1 MDRKLAREL
10 QKAVFMGENV
20 MRGRFAIVCAV
31 IGVLG
36 ATTGSTVSTAVASD
50 IIDEW
55 ANVKTPAAP
64 EIKAVTLDPKTTAL
78 IVGDFMNQN
87 CAKRPRCVAALPAV
101 KKLLGEAR
109 AAKVT
114 VIYSIIPNSTTADI
128 ITEVAPAADEPSVQ
142 SGLDKFYKTN
152 LEQILK
158 DKGIQTVILVGT
170 STEGLIIYTGGAAAT
185 RGFNVVVPIDGMASA
200 DAYAEQYGAW
210 HMTHA
215 PIVSSKVTLTRTGMI
230 KF

>member
-1 MDRKLAREL
+1 M
-10 QKAVFMGENV
+10 QAVFMGENV
-20 MRGRFAIVCAV
+20 MGGRFAIVCAV

-36 ATTGSTVSTAVASD
+36 ATIGSTVSTAVASD

-64 EIKAVTLDPKTTAL
+64 GIKAVTLDPKTTAL
-78 IVGDFMNQN
+78 IMGDFMNQN
-87 CAKRPRCVAALPAV
+87 CAKRPRCVAVLPAV

-109 AAKVT
+109 TAKVT
-114 VIYSIIPNSTTADI
+114 VIYSIIPNTTTADI
-128 ITEVAPAADEPSVQ
+128 ITEVAPAADEPSVRA
-142 SGLDKFYKTN
+142 GLDKFYQTN
-152 LEQILK
+152 LEKILK

-215 PIVSSKVTLTRTGMI
+215 PIVSPKVTLTRTGMI

>member
-1 MDRKLAREL
+1 M
-10 QKAVFMGENV
+10 
-20 MRGRFAIVCAV
+20 
-31 IGVLG
+31 
-36 ATTGSTVSTAVASD
+36 
-50 IIDEW
+50 
-55 ANVKTPAAP
+55 
-64 EIKAVTLDPKTTAL
+64 
-78 IVGDFMNQN
+78 
-87 CAKRPRCVAALPAV
+87 
-101 KKLLGEAR
+101 
-109 AAKVT
+109 
-114 VIYSIIPNSTTADI
+114 
-128 ITEVAPAADEPSVQ
+128 Q

>member
-1 MDRKLAREL
+1 MIQDHSSNHGRLYEPEL
-10 QKAVFMGENV
+10 RQA
-20 MRGRFAIVCAV
+20 
-31 IGVLG
+31 
-36 ATTGSTVSTAVASD
+36 
-50 IIDEW
+50 
-55 ANVKTPAAP
+55 
-64 EIKAVTLDPKTTAL
+64 TAL
-78 IVGDFMNQN
+78 RSRASRDQE
-87 CAKRPRCVAALPAV
+87 AAWRT
-101 KKLLGEAR
+101 R

-158 DKGIQTVILVGT
+158 DKGIETVIVVGT

-200 DAYAEQYGAW
+200 EAYAEQYGAW